1 MTALLITLSKEIIP
15 IRMDD
20 QAEPAFHL
28 VADYFHQV
36 PLTPFDVRYRHR
48 IVIQPWR
55 GFVIAAAASAIGLG
69 NLWRFPYEMPR
80 YGGWIFVLIYLVLAL
95 TFGYA

>member
-1 MTALLITLSKEIIP
+1 MSDTDTGSS
-15 IRMDD
+15 
-20 QAEPAFHL
+20 FSHG
-28 VADYFHQV
+28 
-36 PLTPFDVRYRHR
+36 
-48 IVIQPWR
+48 R
-55 GFVIAAAASAIGLG
+55 GFVIAAAASAMGLG